1 MKIMRKTII
10 NDEQFLRQVSEYVNF
25 NDKSYLEDIEKLKEF
40 CHKDGIFA
48 LAPVQIGIAKR
59 IIYLRST
66 STDLN
71 KINDSN
77 YDESRVLINPVIIKR
92 KGLTKYLEACASCPD
107 PLSIS
112 EDFNNDEKYLS
123 CVVER
128 PYVIEIE
135 YYDIN
140 GNKKNETFKGFEST
154 VLSHEYDHLNG
165 VLHIDHSKEVM
176 SLDLDGRV
184 KYRESHP
191 YEVVSEDCDYD
202 NR

>member
-1 MKIMRKTII
+1 MEIIRKTII
-10 NDEQFLRQVSEYVNF
+10 NDEAFLRQISKEVDF
-25 NDKSYLEDIEKLKEF
+25 NDKSYLDDIEKLKAF
-40 CHKDGIFA
+40 CQKDGIFA

-77 YDESRVLINPVIIKR
+77 YDESRVLINPVIISK
-92 KGLTKYLEACASCPD
+92 KGLTRYLESCASCPD
-107 PLSIS
+107 LSSTS
-112 EDFNNDEKYLS
+112 EEFNNDEKYLS

-128 PYVIEIE
+128 PYIIEVE

-140 GNKKNETFKGFEST
+140 GNKKSETFKGFEST

-165 VLHIDHSKEVM
+165 VLHIDYSKEVM
-176 SLDLDGRV
+176 PLDLEGRM

-191 YEVVSEDCDYD
+191 YEIVSEDCDYV